1 MALSNA
7 QYDKIMREYQKR
19 QIHNEHLTKTR
30 LEEVYRRLPELKSIQ
45 EDIASTAV
53 KAARQ
58 KLEKNISGYERS
70 MQTITKLRE
79 KKANLLFKNGLP
91 KEYF

>member
-19 QIHNEHLTKTR
+19 QLDNEHFTKMR
-30 LEEVYRRLPELKSIQ
+30 LEEVYRRLPALKTIQ
-45 EDIASTAV
+45 EEIASTAV

-58 KLEKNISGYERS
+58 KVEKNLAG
-70 MQTITKLRE
+70 
-79 KKANLLFKNGLP
+79 
-91 KEYF
+91 